1 MARLPG
7 LDELLAGAHVVSL
20 PMRVK
25 FRGILQREALLL
37 RGPLG
42 WGEFCPF
49 PEYDDAEASRWLAAA
64 IEAGWAGFP
73 GAAAGQHPGQRHC
86 PCRAGATRCP
96 RSWPAL
102 AGWTPSKSRSRNA
115 ARASTTTPP
124 GWRPSGR
131 RCPDAAIRVDA
142 NGGWDVPDAVTAL
155 RRLAAVGL
163 EYAEQP
169 VPEIAGLAEV
179 RRQLRAAG
187 VPVLIAADESV
198 RKEDDP
204 LKVAR
209 AGAADLIV
217 VKVAP
222 LGGVRRALQIV
233 AQAGLP
239 AVVSSALDT
248 SVGIRAGLALA
259 AALPELPYACGL
271 GTVSLLAADVTQ
283 DSLVPDDG
291 AIALRDVRPAP
302 ELLDAHAASPER
314 RDWWLDRLR
323 RVHAVLAASLLVTAL
338 QGPEN
343 GVYGATDGSAGTGP
357 VHRDFIWETPL
368 GSQRLEGWAR
378 PQLTPME
385 GLSMSVS
392 SGRTFSLLPMLGHT
406 KGKRSPVTC
415 ALKCDNACSGEVCNT
430 STNSYFR
437 DIASATMSR
446 RAALGF
452 GAAGALAVAFGNAVT
467 SAGAAV
473 ADGGPGLAAAAK
485 DGFGK
490 SKLQFT
496 AIAPVDAAVDAV
508 TVPAGLHLAAGHP
521 LGRPALQRLP
531 GLRPRPPDRRRAGP
545 PVRLQQRLHGHP
557 ADRWLQGPPG
567 RALRQPR
574 IHQRDHHAAGRIR
587 RRRGP
592 RDRPRQPTASPWSSW
607 SARTR
612 TSRGATSRAPG

>member
-1 MARLPG
+1 MPALPMDPPARPAAPLPG

-42 WGEFCPF
+42 WGEFSPF

-73 GAAAGQHPGQRHC
+73 APLRDSIPVNATVPAVPARQVPEILARFGRVDAVKVKVAERGQGLNDDSARVAAVRE
-86 PCRAGATRCP
+86 
-96 RSWPAL
+96 AL
-102 AGWTPSKSRSRNA
+102 
-115 ARASTTTPP
+115 
-124 GWRPSGR
+124 
-131 RCPDAAIRVDA
+131 PDAAIRVDA
-142 NGGWDVPDAVTAL
+142 NGGWDVPEAVTAL

-198 RKEDDP
+198 RKEEDP

-291 AIALRDVRPAP
+291 AITLRDVRPAP
-302 ELLDAHAASPER
+302 ELLDAHAAAPER

-323 RVHAVLAASLLVTAL
+323 RVHAVLAASTA
-338 QGPEN
+338 P
-343 GVYGATDGSAGTGP
+343 
-357 VHRDFIWETPL
+357 
-368 GSQRLEGWAR
+368 
-378 PQLTPME
+378 
-385 GLSMSVS
+385 
-392 SGRTFSLLPMLGHT
+392 
-406 KGKRSPVTC
+406 
-415 ALKCDNACSGEVCNT
+415 
-430 STNSYFR
+430 
-437 DIASATMSR
+437 
-446 RAALGF
+446 
-452 GAAGALAVAFGNAVT
+452 
-467 SAGAAV
+467 
-473 ADGGPGLAAAAK
+473 
-485 DGFGK
+485 
-490 SKLQFT
+490 
-496 AIAPVDAAVDAV
+496 
-508 TVPAGLHLAAGHP
+508 
-521 LGRPALQRLP
+521 
-531 GLRPRPPDRRRAGP
+531 
-545 PVRLQQRLHGHP
+545 
-557 ADRWLQGPPG
+557 
-567 RALRQPR
+567 
-574 IHQRDHHAAGRIR
+574 
-587 RRRGP
+587 
-592 RDRPRQPTASPWSSW
+592 
-607 SARTR
+607 
-612 TSRGATSRAPG
+612 